1 MLYLNQTYQVRHTG
15 YDFSSVFLP
24 AFYRRK
30 GFMKNIKFM
39 AAVCASLSLALLLGG
54 CGTTPV
60 PELVPVQEETE
71 SIPEQNSMEDGV
83 KAGVFYYSFSDTY
96 LAGVRTYLDIA
107 LYEAGIQFVNYDAQ
121 SSQSV
126 QSGQIDT
133 ALSSGINLL
142 IVNLV
147 SAGNTEAATEIIEK
161 ARHRNVRVIFFNK
174 PIEGEDEEGT
184 LLNEYDNIA
193 FVGTDAAQ
201 SGHMQGQMIGE
212 YVRDHYS
219 ETDLNGDGVI
229 SYALFKGEALNPE
242 AIYRTRYSVED
253 ADAVLEEAGY
263 PHLEYFDPSNYDHF
277 QLDLAGTWSDDA
289 AKRYMLANLEEYGIP
304 RDNMIELVIC
314 NNDNMAEGVIAALNE
329 YGYNTGVE
337 GSVTIPVFGVDATD
351 YARQLIAS
359 GRMTGTIVQDAEKM
373 AGIITHLAVNASE
386 EKDLMEDVFS
396 KFPGTESGIRNKVII
411 PYSFYDPEEYQP
423 GSPGSDD

>member
-1 MLYLNQTYQVRHTG
+1 
-15 YDFSSVFLP
+15 
-24 AFYRRK
+24 
-30 GFMKNIKFM
+30 MKKMKIM
-39 AAVCASLSLALLLGG
+39 AAVSALLVFSLFAGG
-54 CGTTPV
+54 CEGSPV
-60 PELVPVQEETE
+60 PERPAQQEE
-71 SIPEQNSMEDGV
+71 PENLPVPSSLEDGV

-121 SSQSV
+121 SSQ
-126 QSGQIDT
+126 QTQNGQIDT

-142 IVNLV
+142 IVNVV

-161 ARHRNVRVIFFNK
+161 ARHRNVQVIFFNK

-193 FVGTDAAQ
+193 FVGTDAPQ

-253 ADAVLEEAGY
+253 ANAVLAEAGF
-263 PHLEYFDPSNYDHF
+263 PPLAYFDSSNYDHF

-289 AKRYMLANLEEYGIP
+289 AKRYMTANLEEYDLSKG
-304 RDNMIELVIC
+304 NMIELVIC
-314 NNDNMAEGVIAALNE
+314 NNDNMAEGVISALNE
-329 YGYNTGVE
+329 YGYNTGME
-337 GSVTIPVFGVDATD
+337 GSVTIPVFGVDATE
-351 YARQLIAS
+351 YARQLISS
-359 GRMTGTIVQDAEKM
+359 GRMTGTVVQDAGKM
-373 AGIITHLAVNASE
+373 AEVIAYLARNAAE
-386 EKDLMEDVFS
+386 GRDLMTDAFVR
-396 KFPGTESGIRNKVII
+396 FPGTESGMENKVII
-411 PYSFYDPEEYQP
+411 PYSFYDPDEDLTGTKEEEAAAEE
-423 GSPGSDD
+423 GNDAASDPADD